1 MGRGPVKHSLAGLFL
16 FYYPPLLRNIQ
27 AVLIVRYKNK

>member
-1 MGRGPVKHSLAGLFL
+1 MGRGPVKHSLAGPFL
-16 FYYPPLLRNIQ
+16 FYDPPFLFNIE